1 MNLSEIKDAI
11 TVDEEALWTSREMNR
26 EFTDM
31 AKAVLDRYGSDFGIQ
46 ISIIF
51 SKEDAIAWTSFR
63 NITINAGHSVVQKI
77 VKRSNRLRYMK
88 GLLAHELSHII
99 YMDKDMSERHTRM
112 MEKGMFFPHFPQCS
126 NERAQEIKETLKDN
140 YKAAQLARIASNI
153 VNCLE
158 DGYGENTYL
167 ANYYGSLADGMQYMR
182 KEFYNDMIPV
192 VELEKKLFES
202 TPEGTFSAIMS
213 VILQYSLYQEIR
225 NGSKPLVDEVVEMV
239 KPFIDKMFKQNFKH
253 RLNTANELIAD
264 LWPMI
269 EPLLKSKEEDKQGNN
284 SNDQGGD
291 NKEQKPENQG
301 EHGSPKPNKPKG
313 NVKPAEG
320 GNKPEQTHSPGNS
333 SGNGGKGQSSDDK
346 DMEDIL
352 NNIIDDIKQR
362 MAEEMAEEQ
371 IKRQANME
379 ANRGTA
385 KGCKVLVT
393 RDTSITDDMI
403 REYEKYSDVLEISR
417 RIQKSI
423 KQQLDDRRKGGKRT
437 NLYMGRKIETRN
449 IIRND
454 GKCFYNNKLPQDVP
468 RIVVAMIVDESGSM
482 DGNCGNG
489 KTRIENAKT
498 TAIVV
503 EDFCSN
509 LDFPIMIIGSTADYT
524 KRGASELELYSSF
537 NCVDNKDRYR
547 LTQIKSKECNRDGAA
562 LAYVYDEMVK
572 RPEEIK
578 IIFTISDGKPN
589 ALGYGGEYAISELKE
604 IYSKCIKSGMIVFA
618 AAVGEDKQKIEGI
631 YGDSFLDIS
640 DMECLPKI
648 FVDRIKRFIKR

>member
-1 MNLSEIKDAI
+1 MNLSEIRDAI
-11 TVDEEALWTSREMNR
+11 TVDEETLWTSREMNN

-31 AKAVLDRYGSDFGIQ
+31 AKAVLDRYGSDFRIK
-46 ISIIF
+46 INIIF
-51 SKEDAIAWTSFR
+51 SKEEAIAWTSFR

-77 VKRSNRLRYMK
+77 VKRSNKLRYMK

-99 YMDKDMSERHTRM
+99 YMDKDMSERHAKM
-112 MEKGMFFPHFPQCS
+112 MKKGVFFPHFPQCS
-126 NERAQEIKETLKDN
+126 KERAQEIKEALKDS
-140 YKAAQLARIASNI
+140 YKAAQLAGIANNI
-153 VNCLE
+153 INCLE

-167 ANYYGSLADGMQYMR
+167 ANYYGSLADGMKYMR
-182 KEFYNDMIPV
+182 KEFYNDMISAG
-192 VELEKKLFES
+192 ELEEQLFEPN
-202 TPEGTFSAIMS
+202 PESTFSAVMS

-225 NGSKPLVDEVVEMV
+225 NGSKPLVDDVVEMV
-239 KPFIDKMFKQNFKH
+239 KPFIDKMFEQNFKQ

-264 LWPMI
+264 LWPII
-269 EPLLKSKEEDKQGNN
+269 EPLLKSEEENKQGNN

-291 NKEQKPENQG
+291 SKEQKPENQDG
-301 EHGSPKPNKPKG
+301 QGSQKPNKPKG
-313 NVKPAEG
+313 NDKPAES

-333 SGNGGKGQSSDDK
+333 SGEGKGPSFDDSG
-346 DMEDIL
+346 MEDIL

-371 IKRQANME
+371 VKRQANME

-393 RDTSITDDMI
+393 RDTSITNDMI
-403 REYEKYSDVLEISR
+403 REYDKYSDALEISR

-437 NLYMGRKIETRN
+437 NLYMGRKIEVRN

-468 RIVVAMIVDESGSM
+468 RIVVAMIIDESSSM
-482 DGNCGNG
+482 NSVCGNG

-503 EDFCSN
+503 EDFCRSLN
-509 LDFPIMIIGSTADYT
+509 FPIMIIGSTADHT

-537 NCVDNKDRYR
+537 NCIDNKDRYR
-547 LTQIKSKECNRDGAA
+547 LTQIKGKNCNRDGAA
-562 LAYVYDEMVK
+562 LAYVYDEMSK

-578 IIFTISDGKPN
+578 IIFTISDGRPN
-589 ALGYGGEYAISELKE
+589 ALGYGGEYAISELKG
-604 IYSKCIKSGMIVFA
+604 IYSKCVKSGMIVFA